1 MDFIDDIITLTS
13 VILYSFLILI
23 VAPSV
28 IVFIYLWVSNS
39 PNFTKERSKIEIEK
53 ENEKENKTFEYIK
66 TIEKDYNDGKISIY
80 EVTKL
85 REDYNKLSAYDKRTL
100 DIKYGKKKADS
111 KTNKPQPKVNYQEQV
126 VNLLEQQNSD
136 ISTIKGILVFY
147 LVLFIISV
155 FAYIVILNN
164 I

>member
-1 MDFIDDIITLTS
+1 MSNYIE
-13 VILYSFLILI
+13 
-23 VAPSV
+23 
-28 IVFIYLWVSNS
+28 YL
-39 PNFTKERSKIEIEK
+39 EK
-53 ENEKENKTFEYIK
+53 E
-66 TIEKDYNDGKISIY
+66 YNDGNITLNEI
-80 EVTKL
+80 TKL
-85 REDYNKLSAYDKRTL
+85 REAYNKLSAYDKGNL
-100 DIKYGKKKADS
+100 DIKHVKKKADS